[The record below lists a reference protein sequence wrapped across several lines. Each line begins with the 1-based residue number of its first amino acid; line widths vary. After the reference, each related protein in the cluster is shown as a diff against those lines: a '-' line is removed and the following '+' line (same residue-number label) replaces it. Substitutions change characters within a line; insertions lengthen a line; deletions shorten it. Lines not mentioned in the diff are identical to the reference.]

1 MSCARFD
8 IFVSGNTFSDLKSLV
23 INNRKISAM
32 KMLKKEDM
40 ISWGILGAIILIVYF
55 VFSDGQFSL
64 IFTLAGTVQTFGF
77 VLIVLKIRK
86 SRSVGGLSR
95 ETFICYTVIF
105 GARFFLFIFFRV
117 HFKIFRA
124 TSPTIPLVISS
135 SRSRKQQL
143 SPALA
148 IFCTA

>member
-1 MSCARFD
+1 
-8 IFVSGNTFSDLKSLV
+8 
-23 INNRKISAM
+23 M
-32 KMLKKEDM
+32 KMLKKEDLV
-40 ISWGILGAIILIVYF
+40 SWGILGAIILIVYF

-105 GARFFLFIFFRV
+105 GARFFLFIFYRV
-117 HFKIFRA
+117 LLK
-124 TSPTIPLVISS
+124 
-135 SRSRKQQL
+135 
-143 SPALA
+143 
-148 IFCTA
+148 